1 MVIIKMGKKGFVEIQ
16 FNWIFILVIGGIILV
31 FFIGIAEKQKSV
43 SEVKV
48 SSKVRSDIKTIFTG
62 AGSSTGTA
70 SIIDL
75 VGKEISYNC
84 EGYSVENLN
93 PAQTGI
99 SFSPGKIKGF
109 KVTTWSKDWG
119 MPYRISNFLMVTSP
133 NIKYIMIDNSPLAK
147 ELNKSLPPNFL
158 VKGNNKQLL
167 FNKEVIKET
176 NNIKSEGNYRI
187 RFIFFNHD
195 PVGTEGLLDLT
206 TLDDSDVSAIN
217 IVGNSLEGFGEL
229 RFYNKVENH
238 WSSVPAGVS
247 YYLGK
252 ESLFAAVFTDDYKS
266 YNCNMQRAFR
276 QMSIVTDIY
285 QIRTNSLIRS
295 YQQSGDTACATQ
307 LSLSL
312 DSLQSTKAN
321 SDRLATSF
329 PSQQEIAQIYQS
341 ASELRSRNN
350 QLQRLSC
357 REVY

>member
-1 MVIIKMGKKGFVEIQ
+1 MLGNKGFVEIQ
-16 FNWIFILVIGGIILV
+16 FNWIFILIIGGIILM
-31 FFIGIAEKQKSV
+31 FFIGIAERQKSI

-62 AGSSTGTA
+62 ARSSTGTA

-99 SFSPGKIKGF
+99 SFSPSKIKGF
-109 KVTTWSKDWG
+109 KVTAWSKDWG

-133 NIKYIMIDNSPLAK
+133 NIKYVIIGDSAIAK

-167 FNKEVIKET
+167 LNKDVIKDT

-187 RFIFFNHD
+187 RLVFFNHD
-195 PVGTEGLLDLT
+195 PVGSEGLLDII
-206 TLDDSDVSAIN
+206 TLDNEDVSAIN
-217 IVGNSLEGFGEL
+217 IVGNSLESFGEL
-229 RFYNKVENH
+229 RFYNKINGY
-238 WSSVPAGVS
+238 WSPVPAGIS

-252 ESLFAAVFTDDYKS
+252 ESVFAAVFADDYKS
-266 YNCNMQRAFR
+266 YNCNMQRAFK
-276 QMSIVTDIY
+276 QMSIVSDIY
-285 QIRTNSLIRS
+285 IHRTNSLIKS
-295 YQQSGDTACATQ
+295 YQQSGDTTCATQ

-312 DSLQSTKAN
+312 DALQSLKSN
-321 SDRLATSF
+321 SEKLSSAI
-329 PSQQEIAQIYQS
+329 SQQETALILQS
-341 ASELRSRNN
+341 SSELKTRNQ